1 MSQTDDPKS
10 TTLDKSEVKQEA
22 PAEPSLDQSEV
33 QPKPSL
39 DKSQAKTLGPSE
51 AQAKKDGKVRG
62 WTQKGGCLWEPSPSS
77 PDWGGSQSSA
87 SGSEAAPLDQRG
99 EANKVARLGQIRPS
113 SHRRLRWWPST
124 STTPWKL
131 MTGWM
136 RTPFIP

>member
-1 MSQTDDPKS
+1 M
-10 TTLDKSEVKQEA
+10 KQEA

-33 QPKPSL
+33 QPEPSL
-39 DKSQAKTLGPSE
+39 DKSEAKTLGPSE

-62 WTQKGGCLWEPSPSS
+62 WTQKGASLWEPSPSS

-99 EANKVARLGQIRPS
+99 EAKKVASLGQIHWAS
-113 SHRRLRWWPST
+113 SHCCLRWWPST

-136 RTPFIP
+136 RTPFIR

>member
-62 WTQKGGCLWEPSPSS
+62 WTQKGASLWEPSPSS
-77 PDWGGSQSSA
+77 PDWGG
-87 SGSEAAPLDQRG
+87 L
-99 EANKVARLGQIRPS
+99 
-113 SHRRLRWWPST
+113 T
-124 STTPWKL
+124 KL
-131 MTGWM
+131 CFWQ
-136 RTPFIP
+136 